1 MSNRLLLAA
10 AVLQIGCSVAVA
22 QQPRELNL
30 RGDRFP
36 PLQSQRLSEG
46 QRAMIDDLLAGAR
59 TSLDGPFN
67 TWLRS
72 PEMGNLAQNLGE
84 YLRYRTSIPL
94 RLNEM
99 AILMT
104 AKLWSSQ
111 YEWVAHKAAAL
122 RAGLSED
129 VIADIHAGRRPARM
143 QPDEV
148 AVYDFVTELRQ
159 RRRVSD
165 AAFKSA
171 VATLGE
177 QGVVDLIGVLG
188 YYDLVSMTLNV
199 DRYPLAGGVPAPF
212 PEPR

>member
-111 YEWVAHKAAAL
+111 YEWVAHKAAA
-122 RAGLSED
+122 
-129 VIADIHAGRRPARM
+129 RM